1 MDREG
6 LRATLL
12 EAGAAAVGFASA
24 GPVSEDEDRRL
35 RGWLAAGHHAGMAWM
50 ERHADLRRD
59 LDNVLPGTRTVI
71 SLAFPYAPERE
82 RPSDLPYLSRYAY
95 GTDYH
100 EAIRSLLTAVLEQ
113 TGILSSCRL
122 CIDSAPVSERF
133 WAIRAGIGYRGDN
146 GALIVP
152 GIGPEVFLAEIL
164 TTIEFEPDIKFKS
177 DREFKSNIESD
188 PDSPSNAE
196 FQHSNAECLHCGAC
210 RRACPTGAL
219 QPDGTIDCRRC
230 ISYLT
235 IEHRG
240 PWTDPDAIAAMRTP
254 AGRTSL
260 FGCDRCITACPL
272 RNDTPRPLRNDTVRP
287 LLNDTVGAESWNPP
301 LPAMLALTPADIP
314 AQQSEFRRRFAHTAL
329 LRPGLLNLL
338 RNIANLDNQIK

>member
-1 MDREG
+1 MDGDG
-6 LRATLL
+6 LRAALL
-12 EAGAAAVGFASA
+12 EAGAATVGFATA
-24 GPVSEDEDRRL
+24 RPVSEDEDRRL
-35 RGWLAAGHHAGMAWM
+35 RGWLSAGHHAGMTWM
-50 ERHADLRRD
+50 ERHADLRRN

-100 EAIRSLLTAVLEQ
+100 EAIRSLLTVVLGQ
-113 TGILSSCRL
+113 TGLLSSCRI

-146 GALIVP
+146 GALIIP

-164 TTIEFEPDIKFKS
+164 TTIEFEPDT
-177 DREFKSNIESD
+177 
-188 PDSPSNAE
+188 PSNAE
-196 FQHSNAECLHCGAC
+196 FLHSNAECLHCGAC

-240 PWTDPDAIAAMRTP
+240 PWTDPDAIAAMSTP

-272 RNDTPRPLRNDTVRP
+272 RNDTSSPHT
-287 LLNDTVGAESWNPP
+287 WNQP
-301 LPAMLALTPADIP
+301 LPAMLALAPSDIP
-314 AQQSEFRRRFAHTAL
+314 AQQSEFKRRFAHTAL
-329 LRPGLLNLL
+329 LRPGLQNLL
-338 RNIANLDNQIK
+338 RNIANLDLRSQ

>member
-12 EAGAAAVGFASA
+12 EAGAAAVGFATA

-35 RGWLAAGHHAGMAWM
+35 RGWLASGHHAGMAWM
-50 ERHADLRRD
+50 ERHADLRLN
-59 LDNVLPGTRTVI
+59 LDNVLPGTKTVI

-95 GTDYH
+95 GRDYH
-100 EAIRSLLTAVLEQ
+100 EAIRSLLTAVLGEMK
-113 TGILSSCRL
+113 IVSSCRI
-122 CIDSAPVSERF
+122 CVDSAPVSERF

-146 GALIVP
+146 GGLIVP

-164 TTIEFEPDIKFKS
+164 TTIEFEPDS
-177 DREFKSNIESD
+177 L
-188 PDSPSNAE
+188 
-196 FQHSNAECLHCGAC
+196 SNAECLHCGAC
-210 RRACPTGAL
+210 RHACPTGAL
-219 QPDGTIDCRRC
+219 QTDGTIDCRSC

-240 PWTDPDAIAAMRTP
+240 PWIDPHAIAAMSTP

-272 RNDTPRPLRNDTVRP
+272 RNDTSSPHT
-287 LLNDTVGAESWNPP
+287 WNQP
-301 LPAMLALTPADIP
+301 LPAMLALKSSDIP
-314 AQQSEFRRRFAHTAL
+314 AQQSEFKRRFAHTAL
-329 LRPGLLNLL
+329 LRPGLQNLL
-338 RNIANLDNQIK
+338 RNIANLEHSDR

>member
-6 LRATLL
+6 LRAALL
-12 EAGAAAVGFASA
+12 EAGAVAVGFASA
-24 GPVSEDEDRRL
+24 RPVSEDEDRRL
-35 RGWLAAGHHAGMAWM
+35 RGWLAAGRHAGMAWM

-95 GTDYH
+95 GRDYH

-113 TGILSSCRL
+113 TDLLSSSRI

-146 GALIVP
+146 GTLIVH

-164 TTIEFEPDIKFKS
+164 TTIEFEPDAPS
-177 DREFKSNIESD
+177 D
-188 PDSPSNAE
+188 
-196 FQHSNAECLHCGAC
+196 AECLHCGAC

-240 PWTDPDAIAAMRTP
+240 PWTAPDAIAAMSTP

-272 RNDTPRPLRNDTVRP
+272 RNNTSSPHT
-287 LLNDTVGAESWNPP
+287 WNQP
-301 LPAMLALTPADIP
+301 LPAMLALTPSDIP
-314 AQQSEFRRRFAHTAL
+314 AQQSEFKRRFAHTAL
-329 LRPGLLNLL
+329 LRPGLQNLL
-338 RNIANLDNQIK
+338 RNIANLDLRSK

>member
-6 LRATLL
+6 LRAALL
-12 EAGAAAVGFASA
+12 EAGGAAVGFASA
-24 GPVSEDEDRRL
+24 EPVSEDEDRRL
-35 RGWLAAGHHAGMAWM
+35 RGWLAAGYHAGMAWM
-50 ERHADLRRD
+50 ERHADLRCN

-95 GTDYH
+95 GRDYH

-164 TTIEFEPDIKFKS
+164 TTIEFEPDT
-177 DREFKSNIESD
+177 
-188 PDSPSNAE
+188 PSYAE
-196 FQHSNAECLHCGAC
+196 FLHSNAECLHCGAC
-210 RRACPTGAL
+210 LRACPTGAL

-240 PWTDPDAIAAMRTP
+240 PWTDPDAIAAMSTP

-260 FGCDRCITACPL
+260 FGCDRCITICPL
-272 RNDTPRPLRNDTVRP
+272 RNN
-287 LLNDTVGAESWNPP
+287 TVGAESWNPP
-301 LPAMLALTPADIP
+301 LPAMLALTPSDIP
-314 AQQSEFRRRFAHTAL
+314 AQQSEFKRRFAHTAL
-329 LRPGLLNLL
+329 LRPGLQNLL
-338 RNIANLDNQIK
+338 RNIANLYLRNK

>member
-6 LRATLL
+6 LRAALL

-24 GPVSEDEDRRL
+24 GPVSEDENRRL

-50 ERHADLRRD
+50 ERHADLRRN

-113 TGILSSCRL
+113 TGILSSCRI

-164 TTIEFEPDIKFKS
+164 TTIEFEPD
-177 DREFKSNIESD
+177 
-188 PDSPSNAE
+188 SPSY
-196 FQHSNAECLHCGAC
+196 AECLHCGVC
-210 RRACPTGAL
+210 LRACPTGAL
-219 QPDGTIDCRRC
+219 QADGTIDCRRC

-240 PWTDPDAIAAMRTP
+240 PWTDPDAIAAMSTP

-272 RNDTPRPLRNDTVRP
+272 RNDTSSPHT
-287 LLNDTVGAESWNPP
+287 WNQP
-301 LPAMLALTPADIP
+301 LPAMLALAPSDIP
-314 AQQSEFRRRFAHTAL
+314 ARQSEFKRRFAHTAL
-329 LRPGLLNLL
+329 LRPGLQNLL
-338 RNIANLDNQIK
+338 RNIANLDLRSK

>member
-6 LRATLL
+6 LRAALL
-12 EAGAAAVGFASA
+12 EAGAAAVGFATA

-50 ERHADLRRD
+50 ERHADLRRN

-95 GTDYH
+95 GRDYH

-113 TGILSSCRL
+113 TGLLSSCRI

-133 WAIRAGIGYRGDN
+133 WAIRSGIGYRGDN

-152 GIGPEVFLAEIL
+152 GIGSEVFLAEIL
-164 TTIEFEPDIKFKS
+164 TTIEFEPD
-177 DREFKSNIESD
+177 
-188 PDSPSNAE
+188 SPSY
-196 FQHSNAECLHCGAC
+196 AECLHCGVC
-210 RRACPTGAL
+210 LRACPTGAL
-219 QPDGTIDCRRC
+219 QADGTIDCRRC

-240 PWTDPDAIAAMRTP
+240 PWTDPDAIAAMSTP

-272 RNDTPRPLRNDTVRP
+272 RNNTSSPHT
-287 LLNDTVGAESWNPP
+287 WNQP
-301 LPAMLALTPADIP
+301 LPAMLALAPSDIP
-314 AQQSEFRRRFAHTAL
+314 AQQSEFKRRFAHTAL
-329 LRPGLLNLL
+329 LRPGLQNLL
-338 RNIANLDNQIK
+338 RNIANLDLRSK

>member
-6 LRATLL
+6 LRAALL

-24 GPVSEDEDRRL
+24 GPVSEDENRRL

-50 ERHADLRRD
+50 ERHADLRRN

-113 TGILSSCRL
+113 TEILSSCRI

-164 TTIEFEPDIKFKS
+164 TTIEFEPD
-177 DREFKSNIESD
+177 
-188 PDSPSNAE
+188 SPSY
-196 FQHSNAECLHCGAC
+196 AECLHCGVC
-210 RRACPTGAL
+210 LRACPTGAL
-219 QPDGTIDCRRC
+219 QADGTIDCRRC

-240 PWTDPDAIAAMRTP
+240 PWTDPDAIAAMSTP

-272 RNDTPRPLRNDTVRP
+272 RNDTSSPHT
-287 LLNDTVGAESWNPP
+287 WNQP
-301 LPAMLALTPADIP
+301 LPAMLALAPSDIP
-314 AQQSEFRRRFAHTAL
+314 ARQSEFKRRFAHTAL
-329 LRPGLLNLL
+329 LRPGLQNLL
-338 RNIANLDNQIK
+338 RNIANLDLRSK

>member
-6 LRATLL
+6 LRAALL

-24 GPVSEDEDRRL
+24 GPVSEDENRRL

-50 ERHADLRRD
+50 ERHSDLRRD

-113 TGILSSCRL
+113 TGILSSCRI

-133 WAIRAGIGYRGDN
+133 WAIRAGIGYCGDN

-164 TTIEFEPDIKFKS
+164 TTIEFEPD
-177 DREFKSNIESD
+177 
-188 PDSPSNAE
+188 SPSY
-196 FQHSNAECLHCGAC
+196 AECLHCGAC

-219 QPDGTIDCRRC
+219 QPDGTIDCRSC

-240 PWTDPDAIAAMRTP
+240 PWTDPDAIAAMSTP

-272 RNDTPRPLRNDTVRP
+272 RNNTARPLRNDTARP
-287 LLNDTVGAESWNPP
+287 LRNDTVGAESWNPP
-301 LPAMLALTPADIP
+301 LPAMLALTPSDIP
-314 AQQSEFRRRFAHTAL
+314 ARQSEFKRRFAHTAL
-329 LRPGLLNLL
+329 LRPGLQNLL
-338 RNIANLDNQIK
+338 RNIANLDLCSK

>member
-1 MDREG
+1 
-6 LRATLL
+6 
-12 EAGAAAVGFASA
+12 
-24 GPVSEDEDRRL
+24 
-35 RGWLAAGHHAGMAWM
+35 M
-50 ERHADLRRD
+50 ERHADLRRN

-164 TTIEFEPDIKFKS
+164 TTIEFEPD
-177 DREFKSNIESD
+177 
-188 PDSPSNAE
+188 SPSY
-196 FQHSNAECLHCGAC
+196 AECLHCGVC
-210 RRACPTGAL
+210 LRACPTGAL
-219 QPDGTIDCRRC
+219 QACLLYTSPSPR
-230 ISYLT
+230 
-235 IEHRG
+235 
-240 PWTDPDAIAAMRTP
+240 DA
-254 AGRTSL
+254 
-260 FGCDRCITACPL
+260 
-272 RNDTPRPLRNDTVRP
+272 
-287 LLNDTVGAESWNPP
+287 
-301 LPAMLALTPADIP
+301 
-314 AQQSEFRRRFAHTAL
+314 
-329 LRPGLLNLL
+329 
-338 RNIANLDNQIK
+338 

>member
-6 LRATLL
+6 LRAALL

-24 GPVSEDEDRRL
+24 GPVSEDENRRL

-50 ERHADLRRD
+50 ERHADLRRN

-113 TGILSSCRL
+113 TEILSSCRI

-146 GALIVP
+146 GAFIVP

-164 TTIEFEPDIKFKS
+164 TTIEFEPD
-177 DREFKSNIESD
+177 
-188 PDSPSNAE
+188 SPSY
-196 FQHSNAECLHCGAC
+196 AECLHCGVC
-210 RRACPTGAL
+210 LRACPTGAL
-219 QPDGTIDCRRC
+219 QADGTIDCRRC

-240 PWTDPDAIAAMRTP
+240 PWTDPDAIAAMSTP

-272 RNDTPRPLRNDTVRP
+272 RNDTSSPHT
-287 LLNDTVGAESWNPP
+287 WNQP
-301 LPAMLALTPADIP
+301 LPAMLALAPSDIP
-314 AQQSEFRRRFAHTAL
+314 ARQSEFKRRFAHTAL
-329 LRPGLLNLL
+329 LRPGLQNLL
-338 RNIANLDNQIK
+338 RNIANLDLRSK

>member
-1 MDREG
+1 MLG
-6 LRATLL
+6 G
-12 EAGAAAVGFASA
+12 GAVAVGFASA
-24 GPVSEDEDRRL
+24 GPVSEDEDLRL
-35 RGWLAAGHHAGMAWM
+35 RGWLASGHHAGMAWM
-50 ERHADLRRD
+50 ERHADLRRN
-59 LDNVLPGTRTVI
+59 LDNVLPGTKTVI

-113 TGILSSCRL
+113 TNILSSCRI

-164 TTIEFEPDIKFKS
+164 TTIEFEPD
-177 DREFKSNIESD
+177 
-188 PDSPSNAE
+188 SP
-196 FQHSNAECLHCGAC
+196 SNAECLHCGVC

-219 QPDGTIDCRRC
+219 QPDSTIDCRRC

-240 PWTDPDAIAAMRTP
+240 PWTDPDAIAAMSTP
-254 AGRTSL
+254 AGRHSL
-260 FGCDRCITACPL
+260 FGCDRCVTACPL
-272 RNDTPRPLRNDTVRP
+272 RNDIARPLQNDSVRPLR
-287 LLNDTVGAESWNPP
+287 NDTVGAESWNPS
-301 LPAMLALTPADIP
+301 LPAMLALTPSDIP
-314 AQQSEFRRRFAHTAL
+314 VQQSEFKRRFAHTAL
-329 LRPGLLNLL
+329 LRPGLQNLL
-338 RNIANLDNQIK
+338 RNIANLDLRSK

>member
-1 MDREG
+1 MDREE
-6 LRATLL
+6 LRAALL
-12 EAGAAAVGFASA
+12 EAGAAAVGFATA
-24 GPVSEDEDRRL
+24 GPVSEDENRRL
-35 RGWLAAGHHAGMAWM
+35 RGWLAAGYHAGMAWM

-71 SLAFPYAPERE
+71 SLAFPYAPQQE

-95 GTDYH
+95 GRDYH

-113 TGILSSCRL
+113 TGVLSSCRI

-146 GALIVP
+146 GALIIP

-164 TTIEFEPDIKFKS
+164 TTIEFEPDT
-177 DREFKSNIESD
+177 
-188 PDSPSNAE
+188 PSI
-196 FQHSNAECLHCGAC
+196 AECLHCGAC

-240 PWTDPDAIAAMRTP
+240 PWTDPDAIAAMSTP

-272 RNDTPRPLRNDTVRP
+272 RNDTSSPHI
-287 LLNDTVGAESWNPP
+287 WNQP

-314 AQQSEFRRRFAHTAL
+314 AQQSEFKRRFAHTAL
-329 LRPGLLNLL
+329 LRPGLQNLL
-338 RNIANLDNQIK
+338 RNIDNLDLVSK

>member
-1 MDREG
+1 MDRER
-6 LRATLL
+6 LRAALL
-12 EAGAAAVGFASA
+12 EAGAAAVGFATA

-95 GTDYH
+95 GRDYH
-100 EAIRSLLTAVLEQ
+100 EAIRSLLTVVLGQ
-113 TGILSSCRL
+113 TGILSSCRI

-146 GALIVP
+146 GALIIP

-164 TTIEFEPDIKFKS
+164 TTIEFEPDTKFEPDS
-177 DREFKSNIESD
+177 ESEQ
-188 PDSPSNAE
+188 DSPSNTVCR
-196 FQHSNAECLHCGAC
+196 HSNAECLHCGAC

-219 QPDGTIDCRRC
+219 QADGTIDCRRC

-240 PWTDPDAIAAMRTP
+240 PWTDPDAIAAMSTP

-272 RNDTPRPLRNDTVRP
+272 RNDTSSPHT
-287 LLNDTVGAESWNPP
+287 WNQP
-301 LPAMLALTPADIP
+301 LPAMLALAPSDIP
-314 AQQSEFRRRFAHTAL
+314 AQQSEFKRRFAHTAL
-329 LRPGLLNLL
+329 LRPGLQNLL
-338 RNIANLDNQIK
+338 RNIANLDLRSK

>member
-6 LRATLL
+6 LRAALL
-12 EAGAAAVGFASA
+12 EAGAAAVGFATA

-113 TGILSSCRL
+113 TGILSSCRI

-164 TTIEFEPDIKFKS
+164 TTIEFEPDT
-177 DREFKSNIESD
+177 
-188 PDSPSNAE
+188 PSNAE
-196 FQHSNAECLHCGAC
+196 FLHSNAECLHCGAC
-210 RRACPTGAL
+210 LRACPTGAL

-235 IEHRG
+235 IEHSG
-240 PWTDPDAIAAMRTP
+240 PWTDPDAIAAMSTP
-254 AGRTSL
+254 AGRHSL
-260 FGCDRCITACPL
+260 FGCDCCITACPL
-272 RNDTPRPLRNDTVRP
+272 RNDIARPLQNDSVRPLR
-287 LLNDTVGAESWNPP
+287 NDTVGAESWNPS
-301 LPAMLALTPADIP
+301 LPAMLALTPSDIP
-314 AQQSEFRRRFAHTAL
+314 AQQSEFKRRFAHTAL
-329 LRPGLLNLL
+329 LRPGLQNLL
-338 RNIANLDNQIK
+338 RNIANLDLRSK

>member
-6 LRATLL
+6 LHAALL

-35 RGWLAAGHHAGMAWM
+35 RGWLAAGHHAGMTWM

-59 LDNVLPGTRTVI
+59 LDNVLPGTRMVI

-95 GTDYH
+95 GRDYH

-113 TGILSSCRL
+113 TGLLSSCRI

-164 TTIEFEPDIKFKS
+164 TTIEFEPD
-177 DREFKSNIESD
+177 
-188 PDSPSNAE
+188 SPSY
-196 FQHSNAECLHCGAC
+196 AECLHCGVC
-210 RRACPTGAL
+210 LRACPTGAL
-219 QPDGTIDCRRC
+219 QADGTIDCRRC

-240 PWTDPDAIAAMRTP
+240 PWTDPDAIAAMSTP
-254 AGRTSL
+254 AGRNSL
-260 FGCDRCITACPL
+260 FGCDRCIIACPL
-272 RNDTPRPLRNDTVRP
+272 RSNTARPLRNDTARP
-287 LLNDTVGAESWNPP
+287 LRNDTVGAESWNPP
-301 LPAMLALTPADIP
+301 LPAMLALTPSDIP
-314 AQQSEFRRRFAHTAL
+314 ARQSEFKRRFAHTAL
-329 LRPGLLNLL
+329 LRPGLQNLL
-338 RNIANLDNQIK
+338 RNIANLDLCSK

>member
-6 LRATLL
+6 LRAALL
-12 EAGAAAVGFASA
+12 EAPAVGFASA

-50 ERHADLRRD
+50 ERHADLRRN

-95 GTDYH
+95 GRDYH

-113 TGILSSCRL
+113 TGLISSCRI

-152 GIGPEVFLAEIL
+152 GIGSEVFLAEIL
-164 TTIEFEPDIKFKS
+164 TTIEFEPDAPA
-177 DREFKSNIESD
+177 D
-188 PDSPSNAE
+188 
-196 FQHSNAECLHCGAC
+196 AECLHCGAC

-240 PWTDPDAIAAMRTP
+240 PWTDPDAIAAMSTP

-272 RNDTPRPLRNDTVRP
+272 RNDTSSPHTWSPT
-287 LLNDTVGAESWNPP
+287 
-301 LPAMLALTPADIP
+301 LPAMLALAPSDIP
-314 AQQSEFRRRFAHTAL
+314 AQQSEFKRRFAHTAL
-329 LRPGLLNLL
+329 LRPGLQNLL
-338 RNIANLDNQIK
+338 RNIANLDLRSK

>member
-6 LRATLL
+6 LRAALL
-12 EAGAAAVGFASA
+12 EAGAVAVGFASA

-95 GTDYH
+95 GRDYH

-113 TGILSSCRL
+113 TGLLSSSRI

-164 TTIEFEPDIKFKS
+164 TTIEFEPDAPS
-177 DREFKSNIESD
+177 D
-188 PDSPSNAE
+188 
-196 FQHSNAECLHCGAC
+196 AECLHCGAC

-240 PWTDPDAIAAMRTP
+240 PWTDPDAIAAMSTP
-254 AGRTSL
+254 AGRTTL

-272 RNDTPRPLRNDTVRP
+272 RNNTVRP
-287 LLNDTVGAESWNPP
+287 LRNDTVGAESWNPP
-301 LPAMLALTPADIP
+301 LPDMLALTPSDIP
-314 AQQSEFRRRFAHTAL
+314 AQQSEFKRRFAHTAL
-329 LRPGLLNLL
+329 LRPGLQNLL
-338 RNIANLDNQIK
+338 RNIANLDLAANEP

>member
-6 LRATLL
+6 LRAALL

-24 GPVSEDEDRRL
+24 GPVSEDENRRL

-50 ERHADLRRD
+50 ERHADLRRN

-71 SLAFPYAPERE
+71 SLAFPYATKRE

-113 TGILSSCRL
+113 TGILSSCRI

-164 TTIEFEPDIKFKS
+164 TTIEFEPD
-177 DREFKSNIESD
+177 
-188 PDSPSNAE
+188 SPSY
-196 FQHSNAECLHCGAC
+196 AECLHCGVC
-210 RRACPTGAL
+210 LRACPTGAL
-219 QPDGTIDCRRC
+219 QADGTIDCRRC

-240 PWTDPDAIAAMRTP
+240 PWTDPDAIAAMSTP

-272 RNDTPRPLRNDTVRP
+272 RNDTSSPHT
-287 LLNDTVGAESWNPP
+287 WNQP
-301 LPAMLALTPADIP
+301 LPAMLALAPSDIP
-314 AQQSEFRRRFAHTAL
+314 ARQSEFKRRFAHTAL
-329 LRPGLLNLL
+329 LRPGLQNLL
-338 RNIANLDNQIK
+338 RNIANLDLRSK

>member
-6 LRATLL
+6 LRAALL
-12 EAGAAAVGFASA
+12 KAGGAAVGFASA
-24 GPVSEDEDRRL
+24 EPVSEDEDRRL

-50 ERHADLRRD
+50 ERHADLRCN

-100 EAIRSLLTAVLEQ
+100 EAIRSLLTAVLGEMN
-113 TGILSSCRL
+113 IVSSCRI
-122 CIDSAPVSERF
+122 CVDSAPVSERF

-164 TTIEFEPDIKFKS
+164 TTIEFEPDT
-177 DREFKSNIESD
+177 
-188 PDSPSNAE
+188 PSYAE
-196 FQHSNAECLHCGAC
+196 FLHSNAECLHCGAC
-210 RRACPTGAL
+210 LRACPTGAL

-240 PWTDPDAIAAMRTP
+240 PWTAPDAIAAMSTP

-272 RNDTPRPLRNDTVRP
+272 RNDT
-287 LLNDTVGAESWNPP
+287 VGADSWNPP
-301 LPAMLALTPADIP
+301 LPAMLALTPSDIP
-314 AQQSEFRRRFAHTAL
+314 AQQSEFKRRFAHTAL
-329 LRPGLLNLL
+329 LRPGLQNLL
-338 RNIANLDNQIK
+338 RNIANLDLRSQ

>member
-6 LRATLL
+6 LRAALL
-12 EAGAAAVGFASA
+12 EAGAAAVGFATA

-35 RGWLAAGHHAGMAWM
+35 RGWLSAGHHAGMAWM

-71 SLAFPYAPERE
+71 SLAFPYAPQQE

-95 GTDYH
+95 GRDYH

-113 TGILSSCRL
+113 TNILSSCRL

-164 TTIEFEPDIKFKS
+164 TTIEFES
-177 DREFKSNIESD
+177 
-188 PDSPSNAE
+188 DSPSN
-196 FQHSNAECLHCGAC
+196 SGCLHCGAC

-240 PWTDPDAIAAMRTP
+240 PWTDSDAIAAMSTR

-260 FGCDRCITACPL
+260 FGCDRCVTVCPL
-272 RNDTPRPLRNDTVRP
+272 RNDTSSPHT
-287 LLNDTVGAESWNPP
+287 WNQP
-301 LPAMLALTPADIP
+301 LPAMLALTPSDIP
-314 AQQSEFRRRFAHTAL
+314 AQQSEFKRRFAHTAL
-329 LRPGLLNLL
+329 LRPGLQNLL
-338 RNIANLDNQIK
+338 RNIANLDLRSK

>member
-6 LRATLL
+6 LRAALL
-12 EAGAAAVGFASA
+12 GGGAVAVGFASA
-24 GPVSEDEDRRL
+24 GPVSEDEDLRL
-35 RGWLAAGHHAGMAWM
+35 RGWLASGHHAGMAWM
-50 ERHADLRRD
+50 ERHADLRRN
-59 LDNVLPGTRTVI
+59 LDNVLPGTKTVI

-113 TGILSSCRL
+113 TNILSSCRI

-164 TTIEFEPDIKFKS
+164 TTIEFEPD
-177 DREFKSNIESD
+177 
-188 PDSPSNAE
+188 SP
-196 FQHSNAECLHCGAC
+196 SNAECLHCGVC

-219 QPDGTIDCRRC
+219 QPDSTIDCRRC

-240 PWTDPDAIAAMRTP
+240 PWTDPDAIAAMSTP
-254 AGRTSL
+254 AGRHSL
-260 FGCDRCITACPL
+260 FGCDRCVTACPL
-272 RNDTPRPLRNDTVRP
+272 RNDIARPLQNDSVRPLR
-287 LLNDTVGAESWNPP
+287 NDTVGAESWNPS
-301 LPAMLALTPADIP
+301 LPAMLALTPSDIP
-314 AQQSEFRRRFAHTAL
+314 VQQSEFKRRFAHTAL
-329 LRPGLLNLL
+329 LRPGLQNLL
-338 RNIANLDNQIK
+338 RNIANLDLRSK

>member
-6 LRATLL
+6 LRAALL

-95 GTDYH
+95 GRDYH

-164 TTIEFEPDIKFKS
+164 TTIEFES
-177 DREFKSNIESD
+177 DT
-188 PDSPSNAE
+188 PSNAE
-196 FQHSNAECLHCGAC
+196 FLHSNAECLHCGAC

-240 PWTDPDAIAAMRTP
+240 PWTDPDAIAAMSTP

-272 RNDTPRPLRNDTVRP
+272 RNNTARPLRNDTARP
-287 LLNDTVGAESWNPP
+287 LRNDTVGAESWNPP
-301 LPAMLALTPADIP
+301 LPAMLALTPSDIP
-314 AQQSEFRRRFAHTAL
+314 ARQSEFKRRFAHTAL
-329 LRPGLLNLL
+329 LRPGLQNLL
-338 RNIANLDNQIK
+338 RNIANLDLCSK

>member
-6 LRATLL
+6 LRAALL

-35 RGWLAAGHHAGMAWM
+35 RGWLAAGHHADMAWM

-95 GTDYH
+95 GRDYH

-164 TTIEFEPDIKFKS
+164 TTIEFEPDIKSKPG
-177 DREFKSNIESD
+177 IESEA
-188 PDSPSNAE
+188 DSPSNAVC
-196 FQHSNAECLHCGAC
+196 QHSNAECLHCGAC

-219 QPDGTIDCRRC
+219 QADGTIDCRRC

-240 PWTDPDAIAAMRTP
+240 PWTDPDAIAAMHTD
-254 AGRTSL
+254 AGRHSL

-272 RNDTPRPLRNDTVRP
+272 RKNTARP
-287 LLNDTVGAESWNPP
+287 LLNDTVRPLRNDNVGTESWNPP

-314 AQQSEFRRRFAHTAL
+314 AQQSEFKRRFAHTAL
-329 LRPGLLNLL
+329 LRPGLQNLL
-338 RNIANLDNQIK
+338 RNIANLDLRSK

>member
-6 LRATLL
+6 LRAALL

-71 SLAFPYAPERE
+71 SLAFPYAPQQE

-164 TTIEFEPDIKFKS
+164 TTIEFEPD
-177 DREFKSNIESD
+177 
-188 PDSPSNAE
+188 SPSY
-196 FQHSNAECLHCGAC
+196 AECLHCGVC
-210 RRACPTGAL
+210 LRACPTGAL
-219 QPDGTIDCRRC
+219 QADGTIDCRRC

-240 PWTDPDAIAAMRTP
+240 PWTDPDAIAAMSTP
-254 AGRTSL
+254 AGRNSL

-272 RNDTPRPLRNDTVRP
+272 RNDTARPLRNDTARP
-287 LLNDTVGAESWNPP
+287 LRNDTVGAESWNPP
-301 LPAMLALTPADIP
+301 LPAMLALTPSDIP
-314 AQQSEFRRRFAHTAL
+314 ARQSEFKRRFAHTAL
-329 LRPGLLNLL
+329 LRPGLQNLL
-338 RNIANLDNQIK
+338 RNIANLDLRSK

>member
-6 LRATLL
+6 LRAALL
-12 EAGAAAVGFASA
+12 EGGAAAVGFASA

-59 LDNVLPGTRTVI
+59 LDNVLLSTRTVI

-95 GTDYH
+95 GRDYH

-164 TTIEFEPDIKFKS
+164 TTIEFEPD
-177 DREFKSNIESD
+177 
-188 PDSPSNAE
+188 SP
-196 FQHSNAECLHCGAC
+196 SNAECLHCGVC
-210 RRACPTGAL
+210 LRACPTGAL
-219 QPDGTIDCRRC
+219 QADGTIDCRSC

-240 PWTDPDAIAAMRTP
+240 LWTDPDAIAAMNTP
-254 AGRTSL
+254 AGRNSL

-272 RNDTPRPLRNDTVRP
+272 RNNTTRPHT
-287 LLNDTVGAESWNPP
+287 WNQP
-301 LPAMLALTPADIP
+301 LPAMLALTPSDIP
-314 AQQSEFRRRFAHTAL
+314 AQQSEFKRRFAHTAL
-329 LRPGLLNLL
+329 LRPGLQNLL
-338 RNIANLDNQIK
+338 RNIANLDLCSK

>member
-6 LRATLL
+6 LRAALL

-50 ERHADLRRD
+50 ERHADLRRN

-95 GTDYH
+95 GRDYH

-113 TGILSSCRL
+113 TGLLSSCRI

-164 TTIEFEPDIKFKS
+164 TTIEFEPD
-177 DREFKSNIESD
+177 
-188 PDSPSNAE
+188 SPSY
-196 FQHSNAECLHCGAC
+196 AECLHCGVC
-210 RRACPTGAL
+210 LRACPTGAL
-219 QPDGTIDCRRC
+219 QADGTIDCRSC

-240 PWTDPDAIAAMRTP
+240 LWTDPDAIAAMSTP

-272 RNDTPRPLRNDTVRP
+272 RNDTSSPHT
-287 LLNDTVGAESWNPP
+287 WNQP
-301 LPAMLALTPADIP
+301 LPAMLALAPSDIP
-314 AQQSEFRRRFAHTAL
+314 ARQSEFKRRFAHTAL
-329 LRPGLLNLL
+329 LRPGLQNLL
-338 RNIANLDNQIK
+338 RNIANLDLRSK

>member
-1 MDREG
+1 MNREG
-6 LRATLL
+6 LRAALL
-12 EAGAAAVGFASA
+12 EAGAAAVGFATA
-24 GPVSEDEDRRL
+24 GPVSEDEDLRL
-35 RGWLAAGHHAGMAWM
+35 RGWLASEHHAGMAWM
-50 ERHADLRRD
+50 ERHADLRRN
-59 LDNVLPGTRTVI
+59 LDNVLPGTKTVI

-100 EAIRSLLTAVLEQ
+100 EAIRSLLTVVLEQ
-113 TGILSSCRL
+113 TNISSSCRI

-164 TTIEFEPDIKFKS
+164 TTIEFEPD
-177 DREFKSNIESD
+177 
-188 PDSPSNAE
+188 SP
-196 FQHSNAECLHCGAC
+196 SNAECLHCGAC

-219 QPDGTIDCRRC
+219 QPDSTIDCRRC

-235 IEHRG
+235 IEHSG
-240 PWTDPDAIAAMRTP
+240 PWTDPDAIAAMSTP

-272 RNDTPRPLRNDTVRP
+272 RNDIARPLQNDSVRPLR
-287 LLNDTVGAESWNPP
+287 NDTVGAESWNPS
-301 LPAMLALTPADIP
+301 LPAMLALTPSDIP
-314 AQQSEFRRRFAHTAL
+314 AQQSEFKRRFAHTAL
-329 LRPGLLNLL
+329 LRPGLQNLL
-338 RNIANLDNQIK
+338 RNIANLDLYGR

>member
-6 LRATLL
+6 LRAALL
-12 EAGAAAVGFASA
+12 EAGAATVGFASA

-35 RGWLAAGHHAGMAWM
+35 RGWLAAGHHAGMTWM
-50 ERHADLRRD
+50 ERHAELRRD

-82 RPSDLPYLSRYAY
+82 RPSDLPYISRYAY

-100 EAIRSLLTAVLEQ
+100 EAIRSLLTAVLDKMS
-113 TGILSSCRL
+113 IVSSCRI

-164 TTIEFEPDIKFKS
+164 TTIEFEPD
-177 DREFKSNIESD
+177 
-188 PDSPSNAE
+188 SPSNAGCL
-196 FQHSNAECLHCGAC
+196 HSNAECLHCGAC

-219 QPDGTIDCRRC
+219 QADGTIDCRRC

-240 PWTDPDAIAAMRTP
+240 PWTDPDAIAAMSTP

-272 RNDTPRPLRNDTVRP
+272 RNDTARPLRDN
-287 LLNDTVGAESWNPP
+287 TVGAESWNPP

-314 AQQSEFRRRFAHTAL
+314 AQQSEFKHRFAHTAL
-329 LRPGLLNLL
+329 LRPGLQNLL
-338 RNIANLDNQIK
+338 RNIANLDLRSK

>member
-6 LRATLL
+6 LRAALL
-12 EAGAAAVGFASA
+12 EAGAAAVGFTSA
-24 GPVSEDEDRRL
+24 GPVSEDEDQRL

-71 SLAFPYAPERE
+71 SLAFPYAPQQE

-95 GTDYH
+95 GRDYH
-100 EAIRSLLTAVLEQ
+100 EAIRSLLAAVLGEMN
-113 TGILSSCRL
+113 IVSSCRI
-122 CIDSAPVSERF
+122 CVDSAPVSERF

-146 GALIVP
+146 SALIVP

-164 TTIEFEPDIKFKS
+164 TTIEFEPD
-177 DREFKSNIESD
+177 
-188 PDSPSNAE
+188 SP
-196 FQHSNAECLHCGAC
+196 SNAECLHCGAC

-240 PWTDPDAIAAMRTP
+240 PWTDHDAIAAMSTP

-272 RNDTPRPLRNDTVRP
+272 RNDTSNPHT
-287 LLNDTVGAESWNPP
+287 WNQA
-301 LPAMLALTPADIP
+301 LPAMLALTPSDIP
-314 AQQSEFRRRFAHTAL
+314 PRQSEFKRRFAHTAL
-329 LRPGLLNLL
+329 LRPGLQNLL
-338 RNIANLDNQIK
+338 RNIANLDLCSK

>member
-6 LRATLL
+6 LRAALL
-12 EAGAAAVGFASA
+12 EAGAAAVGFATA

-35 RGWLAAGHHAGMAWM
+35 RGWLAAGHHAGMVWM

-71 SLAFPYAPERE
+71 SLAFPYAPQQE

-95 GTDYH
+95 GRDYH

-146 GALIVP
+146 GALIAP
-152 GIGPEVFLAEIL
+152 CIGPEVFLAEIL
-164 TTIEFEPDIKFKS
+164 TTIEFEPD
-177 DREFKSNIESD
+177 
-188 PDSPSNAE
+188 SPS
-196 FQHSNAECLHCGAC
+196 SAECLHCGAC

-240 PWTDPDAIAAMRTP
+240 PWTDPDAITAMSTP
-254 AGRTSL
+254 AGRNSL

-272 RNDTPRPLRNDTVRP
+272 RNDTSSPHI
-287 LLNDTVGAESWNPP
+287 WNQP
-301 LPAMLALTPADIP
+301 LPAMLALAPADIP
-314 AQQSEFRRRFAHTAL
+314 AQQSEFKRRFAHTAL
-329 LRPGLLNLL
+329 LRPGLQNLL
-338 RNIANLDNQIK
+338 RNIANLDHRSK

>member
-1 MDREG
+1 MLEG
-6 LRATLL
+6 
-12 EAGAAAVGFASA
+12 GAAAVGFASA

-59 LDNVLPGTRTVI
+59 LDNVLLSTRTVI

-95 GTDYH
+95 GRDYH

-164 TTIEFEPDIKFKS
+164 TTIEFEPD
-177 DREFKSNIESD
+177 
-188 PDSPSNAE
+188 SP
-196 FQHSNAECLHCGAC
+196 SNAECLHCGVC
-210 RRACPTGAL
+210 LRACPTGAL
-219 QPDGTIDCRRC
+219 QADGTIDCRSC

-240 PWTDPDAIAAMRTP
+240 LWTDPDAIAAMNTP
-254 AGRTSL
+254 AGRNSL

-272 RNDTPRPLRNDTVRP
+272 RNNTTRPHT
-287 LLNDTVGAESWNPP
+287 WNQP
-301 LPAMLALTPADIP
+301 LPAMLALTPSDIP
-314 AQQSEFRRRFAHTAL
+314 AQQSEFKRRFAHTAL
-329 LRPGLLNLL
+329 LRPGLQNLL
-338 RNIANLDNQIK
+338 RNIANLDLCSK

>member
-1 MDREG
+1 M
-6 LRATLL
+6 L

-50 ERHADLRRD
+50 ERHADLRRN

-164 TTIEFEPDIKFKS
+164 TTIEFEPD
-177 DREFKSNIESD
+177 
-188 PDSPSNAE
+188 SPSNAG
-196 FQHSNAECLHCGAC
+196 CLHCGAC

-219 QPDGTIDCRRC
+219 QANGTIDCRRC

-240 PWTDPDAIAAMRTP
+240 PWTDPDAIAAMSTP

-272 RNDTPRPLRNDTVRP
+272 RNDTSSPHT
-287 LLNDTVGAESWNPP
+287 WNQP
-301 LPAMLALTPADIP
+301 LPAMLALAPSDIP
-314 AQQSEFRRRFAHTAL
+314 AQQSEFKRRFAHTAL
-329 LRPGLLNLL
+329 LRPGLQNLL
-338 RNIANLDNQIK
+338 RNIANLDLRSQ

>member
-6 LRATLL
+6 LRAALL
-12 EAGAAAVGFASA
+12 EAGAAAIGFALA

-113 TGILSSCRL
+113 TGILSSCRI

-146 GALIVP
+146 GALIVH

-164 TTIEFEPDIKFKS
+164 TTIEFEPD
-177 DREFKSNIESD
+177 
-188 PDSPSNAE
+188 SPSY
-196 FQHSNAECLHCGAC
+196 AECLHCGVC
-210 RRACPTGAL
+210 LRACPTGAL
-219 QPDGTIDCRRC
+219 QADGTIDCRRC

-240 PWTDPDAIAAMRTP
+240 PWTDPDAIAAMSTP

-272 RNDTPRPLRNDTVRP
+272 RNNTARPHT
-287 LLNDTVGAESWNPP
+287 WNQP
-301 LPAMLALTPADIP
+301 LPAMLALTPSDIP
-314 AQQSEFRRRFAHTAL
+314 ARQSEFKRRFAHTAL
-329 LRPGLLNLL
+329 LRPGLQNLL
-338 RNIANLDNQIK
+338 RNIANLDLRSQ

>member
-6 LRATLL
+6 LRAALL

-24 GPVSEDEDRRL
+24 GPVSEDEDQRL

-59 LDNVLPGTRTVI
+59 LDNVLPGTRIVI

-164 TTIEFEPDIKFKS
+164 TTIEFEPDT
-177 DREFKSNIESD
+177 
-188 PDSPSNAE
+188 PSY
-196 FQHSNAECLHCGAC
+196 AECLHCGVC
-210 RRACPTGAL
+210 LRACPTGAL
-219 QPDGTIDCRRC
+219 QADGTIDCRRC

-240 PWTDPDAIAAMRTP
+240 LWTDPDAIAAMSTP

-272 RNDTPRPLRNDTVRP
+272 RNDTARPLRNDTARP
-287 LLNDTVGAESWNPP
+287 LRNDTVGAESWNPP
-301 LPAMLALTPADIP
+301 LPAMLALTPSDIP
-314 AQQSEFRRRFAHTAL
+314 ARQSEFKRRFAHTAL
-329 LRPGLLNLL
+329 LRPGLQNLL
-338 RNIANLDNQIK
+338 RNIANLDLCSK

>member
-24 GPVSEDEDRRL
+24 GPVSEDENRRL

-50 ERHADLRRD
+50 ERHADLRRN

-71 SLAFPYAPERE
+71 SLAFSYAPERE

-95 GTDYH
+95 GRDYH

-164 TTIEFEPDIKFKS
+164 TTIEFEPD
-177 DREFKSNIESD
+177 
-188 PDSPSNAE
+188 SPSY
-196 FQHSNAECLHCGAC
+196 AECLHCGVC
-210 RRACPTGAL
+210 LRACPTGAL
-219 QPDGTIDCRRC
+219 QADGTIDCRRC

-240 PWTDPDAIAAMRTP
+240 PWTDPDAIAAMSTP

-272 RNDTPRPLRNDTVRP
+272 RNDTSSPHT
-287 LLNDTVGAESWNPP
+287 WNQP
-301 LPAMLALTPADIP
+301 LPAMLALTPSDIP
-314 AQQSEFRRRFAHTAL
+314 ARQSEFKRRFAHTAL
-329 LRPGLLNLL
+329 LRPGLQNLL
-338 RNIANLDNQIK
+338 RNIANLDLRSQ

>member
-1 MDREG
+1 MDREE
-6 LRATLL
+6 LRAALL
-12 EAGAAAVGFASA
+12 EAGAAAVGFATA
-24 GPVSEDEDRRL
+24 GPVSEDENRRL
-35 RGWLAAGHHAGMAWM
+35 HGWLAAGYHAGMAWM

-71 SLAFPYAPERE
+71 SLAFPYAPQQE

-95 GTDYH
+95 GRDYH

-113 TGILSSCRL
+113 TGVLSSCRI

-146 GALIVP
+146 GALIIP

-164 TTIEFEPDIKFKS
+164 TTIEFEPDT
-177 DREFKSNIESD
+177 
-188 PDSPSNAE
+188 PSI
-196 FQHSNAECLHCGAC
+196 AECLHCGAC

-240 PWTDPDAIAAMRTP
+240 PWTDPDAIAAMSTP

-272 RNDTPRPLRNDTVRP
+272 RNDTSSPHI
-287 LLNDTVGAESWNPP
+287 WNQP

-314 AQQSEFRRRFAHTAL
+314 AQQSEFKRRFAHTAL
-329 LRPGLLNLL
+329 LRPGLQNLL
-338 RNIANLDNQIK
+338 RNIDNLDLVSK

>member
-6 LRATLL
+6 LRAALL

-24 GPVSEDEDRRL
+24 GPVSEDENRRL

-50 ERHADLRRD
+50 ERRADLRRD

-113 TGILSSCRL
+113 TGILSSCRI

-164 TTIEFEPDIKFKS
+164 TTIEFEPD
-177 DREFKSNIESD
+177 
-188 PDSPSNAE
+188 SPSY
-196 FQHSNAECLHCGAC
+196 AECLHCGVC
-210 RRACPTGAL
+210 LRACPTGAL
-219 QPDGTIDCRRC
+219 QADGTIDCRRC

-240 PWTDPDAIAAMRTP
+240 PWTDPDAIAAMSTP

-272 RNDTPRPLRNDTVRP
+272 RNDTSSPHT
-287 LLNDTVGAESWNPP
+287 WNQP
-301 LPAMLALTPADIP
+301 LPAMLALAPSDIP
-314 AQQSEFRRRFAHTAL
+314 AQQSEFKRRFAHTAL
-329 LRPGLLNLL
+329 LRPGLQNLL
-338 RNIANLDNQIK
+338 RNIANLDLCSK

>member
-6 LRATLL
+6 LRAALL

-35 RGWLAAGHHAGMAWM
+35 RGWLAAGHHAGMTWM
-50 ERHADLRRD
+50 ERHADLRRN
-59 LDNVLPGTRTVI
+59 LDNVLPGTRMVI

-95 GTDYH
+95 GRDYH

-113 TGILSSCRL
+113 TGLLSSCRI

-164 TTIEFEPDIKFKS
+164 TTIEFEPDAPA
-177 DREFKSNIESD
+177 D
-188 PDSPSNAE
+188 
-196 FQHSNAECLHCGAC
+196 AECLHCGAC

-219 QPDGTIDCRRC
+219 LPDGTIDCRRC

-240 PWTDPDAIAAMRTP
+240 PWTDPDAIAAMSTP

-272 RNDTPRPLRNDTVRP
+272 RNDTSSPHTWAPT
-287 LLNDTVGAESWNPP
+287 
-301 LPAMLALTPADIP
+301 LPAMLALAPSDIP
-314 AQQSEFRRRFAHTAL
+314 AQQSEFKRRFAHTAL
-329 LRPGLLNLL
+329 LRPGLQNLL
-338 RNIANLDNQIK
+338 RNIANLDLRSK

>member
-6 LRATLL
+6 LHAALL

-35 RGWLAAGHHAGMAWM
+35 RGWLAAGHHAGMTWM

-59 LDNVLPGTRTVI
+59 LDNVLPGTRMVI

-95 GTDYH
+95 GRDYH

-113 TGILSSCRL
+113 TGLLSSCRI

-164 TTIEFEPDIKFKS
+164 TTIEFEPDAPA
-177 DREFKSNIESD
+177 D
-188 PDSPSNAE
+188 
-196 FQHSNAECLHCGAC
+196 AECLHCGAC

-240 PWTDPDAIAAMRTP
+240 PWTAPDAIAAMSTP

-272 RNDTPRPLRNDTVRP
+272 RNDTSSPHTWAPT
-287 LLNDTVGAESWNPP
+287 
-301 LPAMLALTPADIP
+301 LPAMLALAPSDIP
-314 AQQSEFRRRFAHTAL
+314 AQQSEFKRRFAHTAL
-329 LRPGLLNLL
+329 LRPGLQNLL
-338 RNIANLDNQIK
+338 RNIANLDLRSK